1 MRKFRGSILFTIVL
15 FLLSLA
21 VRADE
26 IVYSQGFEADN
37 GSYGTAGSAQWAWG
51 TPTVVGPS
59 SAHSGLYCWGTNLSG
74 TIPALA
80 NGSLTS
86 PAIAVRS
93 VGANE
98 TVRASFWL
106 YSYLSTMQ
114 DRGEFQTSS
123 DGTNWTSV
131 LKFYEQMSGG
141 WQRYEFDVTSYAGGN
156 LYLRFIANKAYSSG
170 GATPGLYVDDV
181 AVTIRTKPDAPTI
194 FTLVGYEDPSSFS
207 SCPWVHTWDGTKFVR
222 DNDIFP
228 VGRYPNGEYTDHY
241 LLQKPLVARDGRYD
255 LEVREIESEDSWTD
269 MLGLLAVDHQPWV
282 GIGPDQ
288 GGRVHAYERN
298 SLVVP
303 ASALD
308 GAGKSVLPEVM
319 TRDDSGYP
327 GDDGGRVDLD
337 FSGVDLTEGAH
348 LLVRVKGFIQGTGEF
363 RPYSGPPAVVVQ
375 VAAPDGAWREAG
387 RLLPRFEWSE
397 GVFDLAPFLG
407 GRTDGVRVRLVS
419 ISHAAKYHEIDHV
432 ALAPGR
438 EPVFR
443 CALQPLSSA
452 AYKGADVRTAL
463 EAVDG
468 IRVVM
473 HPDESMAVSFLET
486 DRDLPERELIFISRG
501 YYVPRGGTFLIYTW
515 DGTAWVQRDARSTTG
530 SSDSTM
536 TFDLGLFLPD
546 PAGDFK
552 VRVWQDFKY
561 EGARIDYAG
570 LVAEGT
576 SGTLSYARDLRG
588 GSSVDIIGQTQ
599 AVDGAR
605 LTYGSGNRDRWSEYR
620 WSGIST
626 VLPPTTNPVS
636 IAYPNISWTYSDPQ
650 SLPQANYYI
659 EVWTGSG
666 GSGTIMWNPA
676 MGSGTETSATYAG
689 ASLTPSAT
697 YYVRVRA
704 NNGTVWGGWS
714 EGSFVAPGTAAVS
727 VSAVAGANGA
737 LDASTPSPESVAPG
751 ETASFKFN
759 AAAGYHVAS
768 VSGCDGTSYVN
779 TSNSVTTYTY
789 TTGPISSACTV
800 TAGFAV
806 NTYTITATSG
816 ANGRVLPAGVT
827 TVNYDGSQTYTIAAD
842 SGYHIEDVL
851 VDGDS
856 VGAVSSH
863 TFSAVRATHTIE
875 ASFAADPTA
884 PAITTTSVTAITATT
899 ASSGGKAT
907 SDGSSA
913 ITARGVCWGV
923 TAGPTTADSHTH
935 DGSGTGVF
943 ASAMAGLSPN
953 TTYHVRAYA
962 TNGIG
967 TAYGED
973 LSFTTA
979 ANPAISGTVRDS
991 EGVGLEGAT
1000 MMFSG
1005 EAGSASTG
1013 VDGRYS
1019 RVVDHG
1025 WTGTIT
1031 PSLPGYSF
1039 EPASRSITNVTEA
1052 LEGQDFTV
1060 RQGAPRVS
1068 ILKPSDGSRLAG
1080 AVEVRA
1086 KAEDPDGISRTEIF
1100 IDGVRKATAG
1110 GPACSF
1116 SWDTAAAA
1124 FGKHGIRAVA
1134 RDAFGLASEVEI
1146 RVTVD
1151 NPPRV
1156 TILSPSEGQTVFG
1169 GMSVTASASDDESIV
1184 KVGFFVDGRGIG
1196 EGTPAAAGSREIGAG
1211 TGLAGAGA
1219 GRYARGETGGSSA
1232 QVATGGDMLVYIDAL
1247 GRLRKMGTTGAPE
1260 RVLKGDPG
1268 VLYVRP
1274 DAGNTLFVVYEEPR
1288 SIDGGASGRIGAVDL
1303 RGNGLAAVEAG
1314 ELRIRTDFPA
1324 NPAIQFDGLG
1334 NAYYVVRTGDGTESL
1349 KAWDS
1354 GREATTLFGGPV
1366 RIGGWWIDKDGTALV
1381 YGSEGSGGP
1390 GWLYRIDRSGNR
1402 VSVVG
1407 PGIETRW
1414 ALRAADGGI
1423 CVRLAD
1429 PAVNGIYR
1437 LQATDSLLTESRAR
1451 APLIGRANH
1460 RFSPCLGTDEL
1471 PEPARS
1477 SWDGLRLAG
1486 WANPAGGRLFA
1497 LLKGEKGE
1505 SLVLE
1510 LGAKPRPIDVRG
1522 LDEISLIEAAGD
1534 VLLVSGTNR
1543 GEARLLSID
1552 LATGRETCLSD
1563 DGLRIDRM
1571 AVLADGRAA
1580 FQGYFGKAGRSVIG
1594 VLTGDPGGKGRS
1606 GYQILAVL
1614 GPGAPLGFDA
1624 LNGAGSA
1631 AATGPSGTRAAV
1643 PASGPLSGAA
1653 GPRHTREGGA
1663 ATSGTV
1669 FSAFCDTLSLANGTH
1684 EIKAV
1689 ATDPAGQT
1697 SSDTVIVNVQNLSL
1711 TVEAL
1716 RRQASAWLISRDYG
1730 EIRISALNPGAIPV
1744 AKYILYRKAGAGS
1757 QRALKEYP
1765 AGQVGP
1771 SGVVYLDKYLDRGV
1785 PYSYQAVAVLA
1796 DGSVAG
1802 SSPERTI

>member
-1 MRKFRGSILFTIVL
+1 MRRVRGSLLFTIVL
-15 FLLSLA
+15 LLSSLA

-26 IVYSQGFEADN
+26 IIYSQGFEADN
-37 GSYGTAGSAQWAWG
+37 GSYVTAGSAQWAWG

-98 TVRASFWL
+98 TARASFWL
-106 YSYLSTMQ
+106 YSHLSTMQ

-123 DGTNWTSV
+123 DGTTWTSV

-181 AVTIRTKPDAPTI
+181 AITIRTKPDAPTI
-194 FTLVGYEDPSSFS
+194 FTLVGYEDPSSYS

-241 LLQKPLVARDGRYD
+241 HLQTPLVARDGRYD

-269 MLGLLAVDHQPWV
+269 MLGLLAVDHQLGV

-288 GGRVHAYERN
+288 GGRVHAYDKN
-298 SLVVP
+298 SLVAP
-303 ASALD
+303 SSALD
-308 GAGKSVLPEVM
+308 GAGNSVLPEVM
-319 TRDDSGYP
+319 TRDDSGYH
-327 GDDGGRVDLD
+327 GYDGGRVDLD
-337 FSGVDLTEGAH
+337 FSGVDLAEGAH
-348 LLVRVKGFIQGTGEF
+348 LLVRVKGFIQGTGDF

-375 VAAPDGAWREAG
+375 VAAPDGTWREAG

-419 ISHAAKYHEIDHV
+419 ISHAAKFHEIDHV

-452 AYKGADVRTAL
+452 AYKGSDVRPAL
-463 EAVDG
+463 GAVDG
-468 IRVVM
+468 IRVAM
-473 HPDESMAVSFLET
+473 HPDESMAVSFSET
-486 DRDLPERELIFISRG
+486 DRDLPEREFIFISRG

-552 VRVWQDFKY
+552 VRVWQDYKY

-576 SGTLSYARDLRG
+576 PGTLSYARDLRG
-588 GSSVDIIGQTQ
+588 GGSVDIIGQAQTI
-599 AVDGAR
+599 DGVR
-605 LTYGSGNRDRWSEYR
+605 LTYGSGNRDRWSEYH

-636 IAYPNISWTYSDPQ
+636 VAYPNISWTYSDPQ
-650 SLPQANYYI
+650 SLPQANYYV

-676 MGSGTETSATYAG
+676 MGSGAGTSVTYAG
-689 ASLTPSAT
+689 SSLTPSAT

-714 EGSFVAPGTAAVS
+714 EGSFIAPSASAHS
-727 VSAVAGANGA
+727 VSASAGANGS
-737 LDASTPSPESVAPG
+737 LDASTPSPVNVTSG

-759 AAAGYHVAS
+759 ADTGYHVAA
-768 VSGCDGTSYVN
+768 VSGCSGTSYVN
-779 TSNSVTTYTY
+779 ASNAVDTYTY
-789 TTGPISSACTV
+789 TTGPISGSCAVLAT
-800 TAGFAV
+800 FAID
-806 NTYTITATSG
+806 TYTITATAG
-816 ANGRVLPAGVT
+816 PNGSIEPAGAT
-827 TVNYDGSQTYTIAAD
+827 TVDYDGGQTYAIKPGT
-842 SGYHIEDVL
+842 GYHVQDVL
-851 VDGDS
+851 VDGSS
-856 VGAVSSH
+856 VGAVTTY
-863 TFSAVRATHTIE
+863 TFSGVRSSRTIE
-875 ASFAADPTA
+875 AGFAADPTA
-884 PAITTTSVTAITATT
+884 PAVTTAAILEITATT
-899 ASSGGKAT
+899 ASSGGDAT

-913 ITARGVCWGV
+913 ITARGVCWSV
-923 TAGPTTADSHTH
+923 TAGPTTAGSHTH
-935 DGSGTGVF
+935 DGSGTGAF
-943 ASAMAGLSPN
+943 ASAIAGLSPD

-962 TNGIG
+962 TNDIG

-979 ANPAISGTVRDS
+979 ANPAISGTVLAS
-991 EGVGLEGAT
+991 EGIGLEGVT
-1000 MMFSG
+1000 MTFSG
-1005 EAGSASTG
+1005 EAGFASTG
-1013 VDGRYS
+1013 ADGRYS
-1019 RVVDHG
+1019 RVVDYG

-1039 EPASRSITNVTEA
+1039 EPASRSLTNVTGA
-1052 LEGQDFTV
+1052 IEGQDFTV
-1060 RQGAPRVS
+1060 SQGAPRVV
-1068 ILKPSDGSRLAG
+1068 ILKPSGGSRLAG
-1080 AVEVRA
+1080 VVEVRA
-1086 KAEDPDGISRTEIF
+1086 KAEDEDGISRTEIF
-1100 IDGVRKATAG
+1100 IDGLRKASAG
-1110 GPACSF
+1110 GPICSF

-1134 RDAFGLASEVEI
+1134 RDTYGLTSEVEV
-1146 RVTVD
+1146 RVSVD

-1169 GMSVTASASDDESIV
+1169 GMAVTASASDDESIV

-1196 EGTPAAAGSREIGAG
+1196 EGTPAAAGSRESGSR
-1211 TGLAGAGA
+1211 TGLAVPGADRGA
-1219 GRYARGETGGSSA
+1219 LGETGGSSA
-1232 QVATGGDMLVYIDAL
+1232 EVATGGDLIVYIDAL
-1247 GRLRKMGTTGAPE
+1247 GRLRKLGMTGAPE

-1274 DAGNTLFVVYEEPR
+1274 DAGNTLFVVFGEPR
-1288 SIDGGASGRIGAVDL
+1288 SIGGGVPGRIAAVDL
-1303 RGNGLAAVEAG
+1303 RGNGLAAIEAG
-1314 ELRIRTDFPA
+1314 ELRIRTDFA
-1324 NPAIQFDGLG
+1324 TNPAIQFDGLG

-1349 KAWDS
+1349 KAWDG

-1366 RIGGWWIDKDGTALV
+1366 RIGGWWIDKGGTALV
-1381 YGSEGSGGP
+1381 YGTEGAGGP

-1402 VSVVG
+1402 ARVVG
-1407 PGIETRW
+1407 PGIVTRW
-1414 ALRAADGGI
+1414 ALGAADGGAWI
-1423 CVRLAD
+1423 RLAD
-1429 PAVNGIYR
+1429 PAADGIYR
-1437 LQATDSLLTESRAR
+1437 LQATDSLLAESRAR
-1451 APLIGRANH
+1451 APLVGRASH
-1460 RFSPCLGTDEL
+1460 RFSPRLGADEL

-1477 SWDGLRLAG
+1477 SWDGLELVD
-1486 WANPAGGRLFA
+1486 WANSDGGRLFA

-1510 LGAKPRPIDVRG
+1510 LGAKPRPIDIRG
-1522 LDEISLIEAAGD
+1522 LDEISLIEAAGGA
-1534 VLLVSGTNR
+1534 LLVSGTDR
-1543 GEARLLSID
+1543 GKARLLSID
-1552 LATGRETCLSD
+1552 LATGRETCLAGE
-1563 DGLRIDRM
+1563 GLRIDRM

-1580 FQGYFGKAGRSVIG
+1580 FQGYSGRAERSVIG
-1594 VLTGDPGGKGRS
+1594 VLTGGPGGKDRS
-1606 GYQILAVL
+1606 GYQILAGL
-1614 GPGAPLGFDA
+1614 GPGAPLGFEA
-1624 LNGAGSA
+1624 LNGAGNA
-1631 AATGPSGTRAAV
+1631 AATEPSATRAAA
-1643 PASGPLSGAA
+1643 PSSGPLFGAG
-1653 GPRHTREGGA
+1653 GPARTREGGA
-1663 ATSGTV
+1663 ISSGTV
-1669 FSAFCDTLSLANGTH
+1669 YSAFCDTSSLANGAH

-1689 ATDPAGQT
+1689 ATDPSGQT
-1697 SSDTVIVNVQNLSL
+1697 SSDTVIVNIQNLSL

-1730 EIRISALNPGAIPV
+1730 EIRISVRNPGAIPV
-1744 AKYILYRKAGAGS
+1744 AKYVLYRRSGAGS
-1757 QRALKEYP
+1757 QRAVKEYP

-1771 SGVVYLDKYLDRGV
+1771 SGVVYFDKYLDKGV